1 MERDR
6 LSQALKDNGL
16 KKTKNLKYIDK
27 EKLKEEVIRRNIVLE
42 HIKIRINKVLDHN

>member
-16 KKTKNLKYIDK
+16 KKKD
-27 EKLKEEVIRRNIVLE
+27 KLKVYRQR
-42 HIKIRINKVLDHN
+42 KT

>member
-16 KKTKNLKYIDK
+16 KKKINLKYIDK
-27 EKLKEEVIRRNIVLE
+27 GKLKEEVIRRNMVLE